1 MKINLIQNITKI
13 LDEDRKEISSSISE
27 YYMLKP
33 EAGKALYN
41 KITGNISS
49 GVVYIPR
56 LKSKENYEEIDL
68 KDNDTK

>member
-13 LDEDRKEISSSISE
+13 LDEDQKEISSSISE

-33 EAGKALYN
+33 DAGKALYN
-41 KITGNISS
+41 KITGNISF

-68 KDNDTK
+68 KDDTK